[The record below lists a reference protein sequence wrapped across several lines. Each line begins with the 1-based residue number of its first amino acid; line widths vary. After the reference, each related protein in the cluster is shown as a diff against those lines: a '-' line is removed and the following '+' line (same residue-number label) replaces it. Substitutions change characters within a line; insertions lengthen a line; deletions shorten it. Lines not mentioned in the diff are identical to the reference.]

1 MNTNNTDPHLALRS
15 EKVRRVVGQIPP
27 VLVRYGTSIAV
38 LAIAA
43 MLVVAAFLPY
53 RQVLRGTATVHTVAD
68 TLAPDTLL
76 VAVSL
81 RFDAPVAISQGQATS
96 GVAFSTYSG
105 QSIRGHLLS
114 LSPNPDTLGRQSAYV
129 ALPSTNIDALLHSQC
144 AFALTLER
152 GTLLRSLMGR

>member
-38 LAIAA
+38 VAIAA
-43 MLVVAAFLPY
+43 MLAVAALLPY
-53 RQVLRGTATVHTVAD
+53 KQVLRGTATVHTVAD

-96 GVAFSTYSG
+96 VAFSTYSG

-114 LSPNPDTLGRQSAYV
+114 LTSNPDTLGRQSAYV

-144 AFALTLER
+144 AFALSLDR
-152 GTLLRSLMGR
+152 GTLLRSLVGR

>member
-1 MNTNNTDPHLALRS
+1 M
-15 EKVRRVVGQIPP
+15 
-27 VLVRYGTSIAV
+27 LVRYGTSIAV
-38 LAIAA
+38 LTVAA
-43 MLVVAAFLPY
+43 MLTVAALLPHK
-53 RQVLRGTATVHTVAD
+53 QVLRGTATVHTVAD

-105 QSIRGHLLS
+105 QSIHGHLLS
-114 LSPNPDTLGRQSAYV
+114 LAPNPDTLGRQSAYV

-152 GTLLRSLMGR
+152 GTLLRSLVGR

>member
-1 MNTNNTDPHLALRS
+1 MIG
-15 EKVRRVVGQIPP
+15 VGQIPP

-43 MLVVAAFLPY
+43 MLAVAAVLPH

-68 TLAPDTLL
+68 TLAHDSVLL
-76 VAVSL
+76 AVGL
-81 RFDAPVAISQGQATS
+81 RFDSPVAISPTEAKS
-96 GVAFSTYSG
+96 VAFSTYSG
-105 QSIRGHLLS
+105 QSIHGHLFS

-152 GTLLRSLMGR
+152 GSLLRSLVGR